1 MVSQLQPLKSV
12 YRLLVEKL
20 GARSVDEFRGNA
32 GEMFYDPATPEL
44 YLSNG
49 PDEEPT
55 PVIAGAIADLEIDG
69 SENMVPRNMSSLTPL
84 PTSRFQV

>member
-1 MVSQLQPLKSV
+1 MASQLQPFKSV

-44 YLSNG
+44 FLSNG
-49 PDEEPT
+49 PNEEPT
-55 PVIAGAIADLEIDG
+55 PVIAGALTDLVIDG
-69 SENMVPRNMSSLTPL
+69 AEYLVPRNISSLSHL

>member
-1 MVSQLQPLKSV
+1 MASQLQPLKSV

-20 GARSVDEFRGNA
+20 GARGVDEFKGNA
-32 GEMFYDPATPEL
+32 GEMFYDPAAPEL

-55 PVIAGAIADLEIDG
+55 PVISGAITELVINA
-69 SENMVPRNMSSLTPL
+69 SEVVVPRNLSILNHL
-84 PTSRFQV
+84 PTNRF